1 MVRTLAATLGVLEC
15 ELASIEDELL
25 TRLEDAA
32 GILLIMVLDVGESS
46 GESRVVIFGDVDIGN
61 ASMRLKESR
70 QVTWT
75 SGVLESAD
83 VERDR
88 VVLSV
93 AWWHG
98 LSLGSVVGWLVGS
111 LVG

>member
-1 MVRTLAATLGVLEC
+1 MALILSPVAGV
-15 ELASIEDELL
+15 
-25 TRLEDAA
+25 
-32 GILLIMVLDVGESS
+32 VLP
-46 GESRVVIFGDVDIGN
+46 
-61 ASMRLKESR
+61 
-70 QVTWT
+70 

-111 LVG
+111 LVGLG